1 MINGVTI
8 DRQTGDGKYADVL
21 AVAEH
26 LGDGDYGSA
35 ANAIAVMV
43 RQSRLF
49 SKTLAQLKE
58 ADGGDGKVDAA

>member
-21 AVAEH
+21 DVAEH
-26 LGDGDYGSA
+26 LGLRKCGSA

-49 SKTLAQLKE
+49 SKTSDQLKE
-58 ADGGDGKVDAA
+58 ADRGDGKIDAA

>member
-21 AVAEH
+21 DVAED
-26 LGDGDYGSA
+26 LGLRTCGSA

-43 RQSRLF
+43 RESPLF
-49 SKTLAQLKE
+49 SKTLKQLERSEKRKSK
-58 ADGGDGKVDAA
+58 A